1 MFAIG
6 LTSKGSGDKRALL
19 VPALA
24 AVLATL
30 ALPTTTVTT
39 PSPRPRTIE
48 VEEDEGLAPRPKWE
62 NTPGVA
68 ATFLRESYAPG
79 STARLVLWRREGLL
93 ELQLFRV
100 GPERT
105 RTVGN
110 VTMNGVP
117 VGVARTVRPHAA
129 HRPILLA
136 IGNWPSGLYF
146 ARLEASDGRVG
157 FAPFVVRPRRIGEHR
172 VLVVLP
178 TLTWQAYNFRD
189 DDGDGQGDTW
199 YAGWRRNWAR
209 LHRPYLSRGV
219 PPHFRQYDLPF
230 LRWLALRGHNVD
242 VVADDD
248 LADGLRA
255 DRLARA
261 YDLIVF
267 PGHHEY
273 VTGREYDVVTRYR
286 DLGGNLMFLSADNFF
301 WKVVRHGDVMVR
313 TAQWRDLGR
322 PESALVGVRY
332 VGTDG
337 GRNQAGWTVRD
348 APAAPWLFAGSG
360 LGNGDRFGH
369 GGIEVDHTDAASPRG
384 IKVLAEIP
392 HLFGPRFTA
401 QMTYYETSRGA
412 RVFAAGAFTLGGSA
426 LAPEIDP
433 VLTRLWAR
441 LAARD

>member
-24 AVLATL
+24 AVLAAL
-30 ALPTTTVTT
+30 ALPTTTATN
-39 PSPRPRTIE
+39 PSPRPQTVE

-68 ATFLRESYAPG
+68 ATFRRESYAPG
-79 STARLVLWRREGLL
+79 STAKLVLWRREAAL

-100 GPERT
+100 GPEHT

-117 VGVARTVRPHAA
+117 MGPAVKLRPHAA
-129 HRPILLA
+129 HRPIGVA
-136 IGNWPSGLYF
+136 IGDWPTGLYF

-157 FAPFVVRPRRIGEHR
+157 FAPFVVRPHYVGEHR

-178 TLTWQAYNFRD
+178 TFTWQAYNFRD
-189 DDGDGQGDTW
+189 DDGNGYGDTW
-199 YAGWRRNWAR
+199 YAGWKQEWAR

-230 LRWLALRGHNVD
+230 LHWLALRGHDVD
-242 VVADDD
+242 VFADED
-248 LADGLRA
+248 LADGPSAR
-255 DRLARA
+255 RLARA

-286 DLGGNLMFLSADNFF
+286 DLGGHLMFLSADNFF
-301 WKVVRHGDVMVR
+301 WKVVRRGDVMWR

-322 PESALVGVRY
+322 PESALVGVQY

-337 GRNQAGWTVRD
+337 GRNRAGWTVRG
-348 APAAPWLFAGSG
+348 AQTAPWLFAGSG
-360 LGNGDRFGH
+360 LRNGDGFGN
-369 GGIEVDHTDAASPRG
+369 GGIEVDHTSAASPRG

-401 QMTYYETSRGA
+401 QMTYYETARGG

-426 LAPEIDP
+426 VEPEIDRL
-433 VLTRLWAR
+433 LTRLWAR
-441 LAARD
+441 LAARQ